1 MIVVANKAMPNIQEV
16 SRKDFEHSI
25 ERKIDVLIPLDPKS
39 AMQAAKLGQPLAKST
54 KSSKI
59 TGPLMQLLTLTL
71 EQAATE
77 EEGRGGA
84 KASGSSLLGRFN
96 FKALV
101 AKKPKEV
108 PAQAA

>member
-1 MIVVANKAMPNIQEV
+1 
-16 SRKDFEHSI
+16 
-25 ERKIDVLIPLDPKS
+25 VLIPLDPKS

-71 EQAATE
+71 EQASE
-77 EEGRGGA
+77 EDSHGGA
-84 KASGSSLLGRFN
+84 KSAGSSLLGKFN

-101 AKKPKEV
+101 AKKPKEA